1 MLMLQLKRVMWSEMI
16 AKAGKPF
23 TEGQFMKDCML
34 KVADILCPEKKNMFN
49 NLSLSANTV
58 AERITELSSDIYDQ
72 LRGKAGVFTAY
83 SVALDEST
91 DKTDNAQLAIFVRGI
106 NEKFEV
112 TEELL
117 SLCPMRC
124 RTTAKD
130 IFQQLADAIERAGLP
145 CNRLVGIT
153 TDGAPSMT
161 GKKNGLVALVQ
172 RKLEEEH
179 ADPAVVL
186 HCIIHQQAPC
196 SKCLKYEHVM
206 SVVLK
211 CINYIRSR
219 SLQHRQ
225 FRAFLEEIE
234 ATYGDVLYFTEVRW
248 LSRGN
253 VLKRFFELRTEV
265 KRFMEDGRMDVP
277 EFDDPKWVMDLAF
290 LVDITQE
297 LNILNLKLQGPG
309 QLITAAY
316 ESVKAFST
324 KLRLWKTQLS
334 AKNLSHFTTCRSLVE
349 EGIAFNGDE
358 YASAVENLLQEFDK
372 RFADFKAHR
381 DTFELFADPF
391 SADVE
396 SVPIFLQ
403 MELIDLQCN
412 SELKTKFREAQG
424 NADKTAQFLRELP
437 PRFPELSKVFSR
449 VMCLFGSTYLCEKL
463 FSAMNF
469 NKCKFRSRL
478 SDAHL
483 EAVLRVSTVNT
494 IRANVAR
501 LCEQKRCQITAIYFR
516 RCFPLQDFITKHHY
530 IEHYPKLIRTFGPLI
545 DVWTMRFEGK
555 HKVFKTIVRR
565 TQNFKNVCLTL
576 AVRHQKMMGFHFSS
590 PSFFKPPVE
599 IQKLKA
605 AMVSSFPDKVQQC
618 LFQMNGQQNT
628 VLVASSVCVDGIKYA
643 PDMIVSVGSCA
654 DLPDF

>member
-1 MLMLQLKRVMWSEMI
+1 MSYSKPKRKVDDEHRQFQERWTLQYFFVEFNGNATCLICKEKVAVLKEYNLKRHYSTKHGDQYDKYEEDEREKRATQLQRELTSQQSLFHKAKKDADAAVEASYVVSEMI

-23 TEGQFMKDCML
+23 TEGQFIKDCML
-34 KVADILCPEKKNMFN
+34 KVTDILCPEKKIMFN

-72 LRGKAGVFTAY
+72 LRGKARVFTAY

-91 DKTDNAQLAIFVRGI
+91 DKTDTAQLAIFIRGI
-106 NEKFEV
+106 NEQVEV

-117 SLCPMRC
+117 SLCPMHG
-124 RTTAKD
+124 RTTAKY
-130 IFQQLADAIERAGLP
+130 IFQQLCDAIERAGLP
-145 CNRLVGIT
+145 WSRLVGIT

-172 RKLEEEH
+172 RKLEEEN

-186 HCIIHQQAPC
+186 HCIIHQQALC

-253 VLKRFFELRTEV
+253 VLKRFFDLRTEV

-297 LNILNLKLQGPG
+297 LNVLNLKLQGPG

-358 YASAVENLLQEFDK
+358 YASAVENLLQEFDQ

-381 DTFELFADPF
+381 DTFQLFADPF

-396 SVPIFLQ
+396 SVPSLLQ

-437 PRFPELSKVFSR
+437 PCFPELSKVFSR
-449 VMCLFGSTYLCEKL
+449 LMCLFGSTYVCEKL
-463 FSAMNF
+463 FSTMNF

-478 SDAHL
+478 NDAHL
-483 EAVLRVSTVNT
+483 EAVLRVSTVNS
-494 IRANVAR
+494 IRANVAQ
-501 LCEQKRCQITAIYFR
+501 LCEQKRCQ
-516 RCFPLQDFITKHHY
+516 
-530 IEHYPKLIRTFGPLI
+530 
-545 DVWTMRFEGK
+545 VSGK
-555 HKVFKTIVRR
+555 K
-565 TQNFKNVCLTL
+565 
-576 AVRHQKMMGFHFSS
+576 
-590 PSFFKPPVE
+590 
-599 IQKLKA
+599 
-605 AMVSSFPDKVQQC
+605 
-618 LFQMNGQQNT
+618 
-628 VLVASSVCVDGIKYA
+628 
-643 PDMIVSVGSCA
+643 
-654 DLPDF
+654 